1 MSSTTNTDSTGI
13 MFVGYKFHIDNG
25 ILTFDEELENLNDFK
40 ENEMVKV
47 MRNDKGQWQLVSE
60 RIHGDQPFYYNA
72 SLRQN
77 KS

>member
-1 MSSTTNTDSTGI
+1 MRSTTNTDNGI
-13 MFVGYKFHIDNG
+13 TFVGYKFHIANG

-60 RIHGDQPFYYNA
+60 RLHGDQPFYYNA